1 MNENQEIVYNY
12 LSWELMSTSITPMSI
27 IYYMIDN
34 LDEIPNDVYV
44 AYTQLSKEEELY
56 VLYNICENYIHFAQR
71 NEPNE

>member
-56 VLYNICENYIHFAQR
+56 VLYNICENYIHFA
-71 NEPNE
+71 